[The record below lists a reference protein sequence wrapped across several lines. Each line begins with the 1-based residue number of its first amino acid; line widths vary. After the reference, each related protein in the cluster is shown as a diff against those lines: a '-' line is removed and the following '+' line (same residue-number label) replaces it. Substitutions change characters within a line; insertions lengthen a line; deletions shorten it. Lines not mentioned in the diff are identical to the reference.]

1 VNGSSPLPCSEIRVD
16 HQSGR
21 GSLTNTM
28 ASVPAQTDR
37 EAGRQARG
45 FCVPP
50 NLSSLT
56 RSKQADKWGLAKKQF
71 PKGDPGK
78 RINRRSLQF
87 PIYLTRSYAR
97 CLLGRPPSVD
107 EFSFAFA
114 CGYVCMCVTPPAL
127 NFLVFPFP

>member
-21 GSLTNTM
+21 SSLTNTM

-37 EAGRQARG
+37 PAGRQAGMQARG

-56 RSKQADKWGLAKKQF
+56 RSKQANKWRLAKKQF
-71 PKGDPGK
+71 RNGGPGE
-78 RINRRSLQF
+78 RIN
-87 PIYLTRSYAR
+87 
-97 CLLGRPPSVD
+97 
-107 EFSFAFA
+107 
-114 CGYVCMCVTPPAL
+114 
-127 NFLVFPFP
+127 